1 MQDATTLTQ
10 LQRSLRRLQVI
21 IAVLG
26 IAVMAMGATILLRY
40 GTPTNTDEIRTH
52 RIVVLDDKG
61 TKRIEIGQDALTAGR
76 RDRSA
81 GVWLFD
87 ATGHERGGMST
98 FADGSVTLALDA
110 PVGVGSQAVRDRVG
124 LRVDAD
130 GSSQLL
136 LTDNQTRGI
145 VRLLSDGN
153 GGGGVQ
159 TFKWDMQGKQIHVR
173 TMTFDGDGR
182 TLIPLGSSQ

>member
-10 LQRSLRRLQVI
+10 LQRSLRRLQI
-21 IAVLG
+21 ITAMLGVAVPAL
-26 IAVMAMGATILLRY
+26 GATIFLHL
-40 GTPTNTDEIRTH
+40 GAPTSTNEIRTH
-52 RIVVLDDKG
+52 RIVVLDDEG
-61 TKRIEIGQDALTAGR
+61 TKRVEIGQDALNAGR

-87 ATGHERGGMST
+87 ASGHERGGMST
-98 FADGSVTLALDA
+98 FANGSVTFALDA
-110 PVGVGSQAVRDRVG
+110 PFGVGSKAVRDRAG

-159 TFKWDMQGKQIHVR
+159 TFKWDMRGKRVHVR
-173 TMTFDGDGR
+173 TMTFDGDAR
-182 TLIPLGSSQ
+182 TAVPMESSH